1 MRSVAF
7 LALDWEKI
15 GTKLYGYVLAK
26 RYTSNTLVRLNS
38 ETRRSTHLV
47 LNKTFHL
54 KNEWRRRP
62 EGLIRACEDVRIRL
76 TNQYRLQDCQDPLT
90 TD

>member
-26 RYTSNTLVRLNS
+26 RYTSNTLFDLTLNS
-38 ETRRSTHLV
+38 ASTHLV

-62 EGLIRACEDVRIRL
+62 RA
-76 TNQYRLQDCQDPLT
+76 
-90 TD
+90 

>member
-26 RYTSNTLVRLNS
+26 RYTSYSIVES
-38 ETRRSTHLV
+38 RS
-47 LNKTFHL
+47 
-54 KNEWRRRP
+54 
-62 EGLIRACEDVRIRL
+62 RL
-76 TNQYRLQDCQDPLT
+76 TTILLPVVA
-90 TD
+90 

>member
-26 RYTSNTLVRLNS
+26 LYTSNTLVRLNS
-38 ETRRSTHLV
+38 ELGVQLTLCSTKHFTS
-47 LNKTFHL
+47 KMSGG
-54 KNEWRRRP
+54 EDP
-62 EGLIRACEDVRIRL
+62 RA
-76 TNQYRLQDCQDPLT
+76 
-90 TD
+90 